1 MAGVQQQVARIDK
14 FLAKEM
20 LESPKSEEEIQT
32 MRTNQCVEVTIQ
44 GSNTVVMSI
53 EDIEAR
59 WLQQNAT
66 SERVVVP
73 STDIL
78 EWKANCPLSQTTADI
93 AASMKSQYESLFKEA
108 EDKIKEKDQFIC
120 QELENFNENPEDP
133 EGSARAIAEIVS
145 DAVIVSQENKG
156 KKTKK
161 ASKPSPVVEKLKR
174 IELLWE
180 KTTKP
185 LKETFS

>member
-32 MRTNQCVEVTIQ
+32 KCTNQCVEVTIQ
-44 GSNTVVMSI
+44 GSTTEQLSI

-78 EWKANCPLSQTTADI
+78 EWKANCPLSQITADI
-93 AASMKSQYESLFKEA
+93 AASMKSQYESLFKKA
-108 EDKIKEKDQFIC
+108 EDKIKEKDQLIC

-133 EGSARAIAEIVS
+133 EGSASAIAEIVS
-145 DAVIVSQENKG
+145 DAFIVS
-156 KKTKK
+156 
-161 ASKPSPVVEKLKR
+161 
-174 IELLWE
+174 
-180 KTTKP
+180 
-185 LKETFS
+185 